1 MSVGKQD
8 IVFPLLPFADIKL
21 LILISSAAC
30 FQFYVSGAISW
41 SSSTDWLQD
50 PMFRVYVFF
59 FFFSPCYNMY
69 FYQNFGQIEA
79 STARQ
84 VSCQT
89 AGQERKVNI
98 IALSIVFEKAFIYLL
113 FTSI

>member
-1 MSVGKQD
+1 MLVEPSLGVQVQIGYKIQCF
-8 IVFPLLPFADIKL
+8 VF
-21 LILISSAAC
+21 
-30 FQFYVSGAISW
+30 
-41 SSSTDWLQD
+41 
-50 PMFRVYVFF
+50 MFCF

>member
-1 MSVGKQD
+1 
-8 IVFPLLPFADIKL
+8 
-21 LILISSAAC
+21 
-30 FQFYVSGAISW
+30 
-41 SSSTDWLQD
+41 
-50 PMFRVYVFF
+50 
-59 FFFSPCYNMY
+59 MY